1 MSKQLNIRSDI
12 AYETARRL
20 AQRLG
25 TSTTIVVE
33 TALDRLD
40 RETFKVPSYGDLTT
54 EQKSRADRLL
64 ALARRGRTEGEPDA
78 TSDHGWMYDGNGLP
92 K

>member
-1 MSKQLNIRSDI
+1 MTRQLNVRSDH

-25 TSTTIVVE
+25 TSTTSVVE

-40 RETFKVPSYGDLTT
+40 RDTFKVPTYEDLTS
-54 EQKSRADRLL
+54 EQRARADRLL
-64 ALARRGRTEGEPDA
+64 ALARAGRDEGDPA
-78 TSDHGWMYDGNGLP
+78 ASSDHGWMYDESGLP